1 MFHRSGF
8 ENTRPDGFPVL
19 EVAPGDGTPADGR
32 PQFVPLRR
40 SAITGEIL
48 GPVADLTLTQTFS
61 YSSAECSRVLE
72 ALYRFPLP
80 GDAAVTGVRVT
91 FGDVTIEALL
101 KERHQ
106 AEADYEAARE
116 SGRQAALTTRESP
129 DVFTVHLAGLH
140 PDQEVHVETRY
151 VQQARAD
158 GAGWSLRI
166 PLTTSP
172 RYVRE
177 QESGRHTAGQP
188 LALLRDPGHRFS
200 LDLLFSGT
208 PAVTCSTHPLA
219 SRTTEAGARISL
231 QEGEVLPDR
240 DCVLHWIP
248 PRDQHRPSIQ
258 GLAHHTAGADSLYF
272 LALVSPPAAPNAAAA
287 VPREVILLV
296 DHSGSMSGAKW
307 DAADW
312 AVKQFLAGLGPNDR
326 FNLCLFHSTTRWYAG
341 KMREAT
347 PAVVQ
352 DAIAFLERHRDSG
365 GTELGTA
372 LEQALGQN
380 RAVGDIA
387 RHLLIVTDAEV
398 SDAARLCEM
407 ADHESARP
415 DRRRISVLCIDAAP
429 NSYLASELAERGGG
443 VARFLTSSPEEEDI
457 TTALD
462 ALLADWAQPV
472 LTGMRLEVNRP
483 QVVAA
488 GRAVESGPEPG
499 WSAVDLGD
507 LPAGRTVWVAG
518 RAPASGAPDLTFRLV
533 AGGRRLA
540 QARMPLAMCGER
552 PALRALFGAR
562 RVLALEH
569 IYSQTWS
576 EVSPADVLRRLGYG
590 PKEVFSGAAALAAEQ
605 VRGNR
610 SDEIQSG
617 LRTLLVREAL
627 DYGLICA
634 ETAFVATRQEAGKP
648 VEETVLVPNALPSGW
663 SETFAGG
670 PPTGGAL
677 YCMAAP
683 ASPPA
688 MSPLPS
694 PARASGLGGLVRGLT
709 RGMAMRNQP
718 SGPADVIMEAAAP
731 PDSPEDVPA
740 FLRAPRRR
748 SASQPPDLRSGKPA
762 PEPDLFAGKPA
773 GPGALFSGEPVF
785 RNGAAVLFDTDQESD
800 AEKLPTTGIFSRLEL
815 RLIGASAVDAGA
827 VLLLF
832 VDDMLTPRARVRVAD
847 LLRQGGTR
855 PVNVR
860 RTAGTRVRVVLEDPG
875 GAWPIG
881 AGVEV
886 HLH

>member
-19 EVAPGDGTPADGR
+19 EVAPGDGAPADGP

-129 DVFTVHLAGLH
+129 DVFTLHLAGLH
-140 PDQEVHVETRY
+140 PDQEVRVETRY

-166 PLTTSP
+166 PLTTAP

-200 LDLLFSGT
+200 LDLLFSGA
-208 PAVTCSTHPLA
+208 PAVACSTHPLA
-219 SRTTEAGARISL
+219 SRTTDAGAHISL
-231 QEGEVLPDR
+231 QDGEVLPDR
-240 DCVLHWIP
+240 DCVLHWMP

-258 GLAHHTAGADSLYF
+258 GLAHHTAGADPLYF
-272 LALVSPPAAPNAAAA
+272 LALVSPPASPNSAAA

-312 AVKQFLAGLGPNDR
+312 AVKQFLAGLGPHDR
-326 FNLCLFHSTTRWYAG
+326 FNLCLFHSATRWYAG

-380 RAVGDIA
+380 RMVGDIA

-407 ADHESARP
+407 ADHESAHP

-462 ALLADWAQPV
+462 EILADWAQPV
-472 LTGMRLEVNRP
+472 LTAMRLEVNRP

-488 GRAVESGPEPG
+488 GRAVETGSEPG

-507 LPAGRTVWVAG
+507 LPAGRPVWVAG
-518 RAPASGAPDLTFRLV
+518 RAPASGTPDLTFRLV

-552 PALRALFGAR
+552 PALRTLFGAR

-569 IYSQTWS
+569 IYSQAWS

-610 SDEIQSG
+610 SDEVQSG
-617 LRTLLVREAL
+617 LRALLVREAL

-634 ETAFVATRQEAGKP
+634 ETAFVAARQEAGKP
-648 VEETVLVPNALPSGW
+648 ASRSRRPCWSPMHSRPGGPKPLPAAHPAAERSIAWLPPRPRRRCPRFRHRHARAAWEDWSGGSRGAWPCGTSRPGPPIW
-663 SETFAGG
+663 SRKPRRRRMARKTCPPSCGRPAGG
-670 PPTGGAL
+670 RPPSRPTRVVGRRPRGRTRL
-677 YCMAAP
+677 P
-683 ASPPA
+683 ASPRSRKPF
-688 MSPLPS
+688 SPES
-694 PARASGLGGLVRGLT
+694 RYS
-709 RGMAMRNQP
+709 
-718 SGPADVIMEAAAP
+718 AAAP
-731 PDSPEDVPA
+731 PCSSTPTGRATPRNCPPPGSFPA
-740 FLRAPRRR
+740 WSSGSSALPRWT
-748 SASQPPDLRSGKPA
+748 PA
-762 PEPDLFAGKPA
+762 PYCC
-773 GPGALFSGEPVF
+773 S
-785 RNGAAVLFDTDQESD
+785 SW
-800 AEKLPTTGIFSRLEL
+800 TT
-815 RLIGASAVDAGA
+815 
-827 VLLLF
+827 
-832 VDDMLTPRARVRVAD
+832 
-847 LLRQGGTR
+847 
-855 PVNVR
+855 
-860 RTAGTRVRVVLEDPG
+860 
-875 GAWPIG
+875 W
-881 AGVEV
+881 
-886 HLH
+886 